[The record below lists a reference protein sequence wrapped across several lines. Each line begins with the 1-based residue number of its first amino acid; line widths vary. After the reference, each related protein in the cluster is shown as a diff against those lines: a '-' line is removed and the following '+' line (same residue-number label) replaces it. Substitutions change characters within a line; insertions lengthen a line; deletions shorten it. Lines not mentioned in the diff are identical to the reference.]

1 MADTARGAVEQL
13 EQSRQHAPDACLAR
27 ALESLEGLASGDAFG
42 ECFFTRTAP
51 LTIGPPAVSCRRHP
65 GGLRMTR

>member
-1 MADTARGAVEQL
+1 MADTARGAVEQRN
-13 EQSRQHAPDACLAR
+13 QSRQHAPDACLTR

-42 ECFFTRTAP
+42 ECFFDPRNRT
-51 LTIGPPAVSCRRHP
+51 LTIGPSASCRRHP

>member
-27 ALESLEGLASGDAFG
+27 ALESLEGLASG
-42 ECFFTRTAP
+42 TRSASVSSTRGTAP
-51 LTIGPPAVSCRRHP
+51 LTIGPPASCRRHR